1 MTAYLVR
8 QATAVVFAA
17 EKNFGRSIMA
27 ARASRSV
34 DRRGRPQRCS
44 DAVSELLALQTAYAN
59 WLAL

>member
-1 MTAYLVR
+1 
-8 QATAVVFAA
+8 
-17 EKNFGRSIMA
+17 MA